1 MDAARADP
9 GDGPLLAL
17 IAGEASGDLLGGA
30 LLAALRAR
38 LPRARFVGIGG
49 ARMRAQGMDC
59 WHDIGE
65 LSVMGMAEVLQH
77 LPRLLRLRRR
87 LIARLLAAR
96 PALTI
101 GIDAPDFNLGLER
114 QLKQA
119 RMHTAHYVSPSV
131 WAWREGRAQRIRT
144 SADRVLCLFPMEPA
158 IYARH
163 GVDARFVGHP
173 LADRFADRPD
183 RSGARAALGLPQDAP
198 LLAVLPGSRRGEL
211 ARLLPPFLAA
221 TRILL
226 SERQR
231 LLALIPAAHAGL
243 RAPIEAALRQHDL
256 PAARVR
262 VLDGQADTVLMAA
275 DATVLAS
282 GTAAL
287 EAALAR
293 CPMAVGYRIA
303 PLTHLLVKRLGLLRS
318 TRYSLPNILAG
329 RDLVP
334 ELMQHECTG
343 PRLAA
348 TLAPLLDGAAAAQ
361 AQRAAFPALHA
372 ALRAADGR
380 SAADAAALALIDLI
394 TLAP

>member
-1 MDAARADP
+1 MAGRNADAA
-9 GDGPLLAL
+9 PLIVLV
-17 IAGEASGDLLGGA
+17 AGETSGDLLGAA
-30 LLAALRAR
+30 LLQALRRR
-38 LPRARFVGIGG
+38 LPAARFAGIGG
-49 ARMRAQGMDC
+49 PRMRAQDMDC
-59 WHDIGE
+59 WHDIAE
-65 LSVMGMAEVLQH
+65 LSVMGVAEVLRH

-87 LIARLLAAR
+87 LVARLLAAR

-114 QLKQA
+114 RLKQA
-119 RMHTAHYVSPSV
+119 RLRTAHYVSPSV
-131 WAWREGRAQRIRT
+131 WAWREGRAERIGT

-173 LADRFADRPD
+173 LADRFADHPD

-221 TRILL
+221 TRVLL
-226 SERQR
+226 GERQR

-275 DATVLAS
+275 DAALLAS

-287 EAALAR
+287 EAALAQ
-293 CPMAVGYRIA
+293 CPMVVGYRIA
-303 PLTHLLVKRLGLLRS
+303 PATHFIVKRLGLLRT

-334 ELMQHECTG
+334 ELMQDDCTG
-343 PRLAA
+343 GRLAEA
-348 TLAPLLDGAAAAQ
+348 VAHLLDDHAAAAAQ
-361 AQRAAFPALHA
+361 REAFPALHA
-372 ALRAADGR
+372 ALHAPDGL
-380 SAADAAALALIDLI
+380 SAAESAAQAVADLLAS
-394 TLAP
+394 AR

>member
-1 MDAARADP
+1 MAGRNADAA
-9 GDGPLLAL
+9 PLIAL
-17 IAGEASGDLLGGA
+17 VAGEASGDLLGAA
-30 LLAALRAR
+30 LLQALRR
-38 LPRARFVGIGG
+38 HLPAARFAGIGG
-49 ARMRAQGMDC
+49 PRMHAQDMDC
-59 WHDIGE
+59 WHDIAE
-65 LSVMGMAEVLQH
+65 LSVMGVAEVLRH

-87 LIARLLAAR
+87 LVARLLAAR

-114 QLKQA
+114 RLKQA
-119 RMHTAHYVSPSV
+119 RLRTAHYVSPSV
-131 WAWREGRAQRIRT
+131 WAWREGRAERIGT

-173 LADRFADRPD
+173 LADRFADHPD

-198 LLAVLPGSRRGEL
+198 LLAVLPGSRRSEL
-211 ARLLPPFLAA
+211 ERLLPPFLAA
-221 TRILL
+221 TRVLL
-226 SERQR
+226 GERQR

-275 DATVLAS
+275 DAALLAS

-287 EAALAR
+287 EAALAQ
-293 CPMAVGYRIA
+293 CPMVVGYRIA
-303 PLTHLLVKRLGLLRS
+303 PATHFIVERLGLLRS
-318 TRYSLPNILAG
+318 ARYSLPNILAG

-334 ELMQHECTG
+334 ELMQDDCTG
-343 PRLAA
+343 ERLAEA
-348 TLAPLLDGAAAAQ
+348 VAHLLDDHAAAAAQ
-361 AQRAAFPALHA
+361 REAFPALHA
-372 ALRAADGR
+372 ALRAPDGL
-380 SAADAAALALIDLI
+380 SAAESAAQAVADLLAS
-394 TLAP
+394 AR